1 MFITLQASVEQ
12 PQILSL
18 KIIFVMPK
26 CPKFFFIN
34 EMLLQSNKQA
44 EIIIFWAKFKANVG
58 RMLFTLTLHCQFND
72 D

>member
-1 MFITLQASVEQ
+1 MRTPMFITLQASVEQ
-12 PQILSL
+12 PQISSL

-44 EIIIFWAKFKANVG
+44 EIIIFWAKFKANVVHTY
-58 RMLFTLTLHCQFND
+58 FTLSI
-72 D
+72 